1 MSKSSWPIRKS
12 HDPKSLRSKVFPLS
26 SPLVA
31 IAEPELAESIRIPVV
46 ELAKSS
52 PLRCFLKANP
62 IQVVEDKL
70 SNDLMNVISEVS
82 KAMLHIVQEAPM
94 VHWPL
99 VHRSPHSIESPT
111 CSEVAFI
118 HCDIFSSCNF
128 RSSEAP
134 AFELSLVNMPEE
146 WVGYQLWVMSSGD
159 DWCKSTHVQL
169 EISTYHYILSFQ
181 QPFQSMRILFKILFP
196 KFFSQR
202 IVEN

>member
-1 MSKSSWPIRKS
+1 M
-12 HDPKSLRSKVFPLS
+12 FPLS

-94 VHWPL
+94 VH
-99 VHRSPHSIESPT
+99 
-111 CSEVAFI
+111 
-118 HCDIFSSCNF
+118 
-128 RSSEAP
+128 
-134 AFELSLVNMPEE
+134 
-146 WVGYQLWVMSSGD
+146 
-159 DWCKSTHVQL
+159 
-169 EISTYHYILSFQ
+169 
-181 QPFQSMRILFKILFP
+181 
-196 KFFSQR
+196 
-202 IVEN
+202 